1 MNFLSTYEY
10 ICQFMK
16 SKQNKIKHI
25 CKYKNSEN
33 KFKTRE
39 ENLLATSDVG
49 SGENFGFGLRHSA
62 GHRTKISRKTNNPI
76 PSTTT

>member
-1 MNFLSTYEY
+1 
-10 ICQFMK
+10 MK

-39 ENLLATSDVG
+39 ENLLATSGVG
-49 SGENFGFGLRHSA
+49 SGENFGRRWLE
-62 GHRTKISRKTNNPI
+62 
-76 PSTTT
+76 TTRERRFWAFSDEKKVNLVGTVDNR